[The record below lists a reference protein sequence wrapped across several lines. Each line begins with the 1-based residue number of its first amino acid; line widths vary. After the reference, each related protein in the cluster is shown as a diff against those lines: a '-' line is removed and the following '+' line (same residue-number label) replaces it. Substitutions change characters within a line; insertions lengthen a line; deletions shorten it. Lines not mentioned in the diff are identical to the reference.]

1 MKKFLPILALLV
13 ALGFVA
19 KLFIPPSNAPDNEMR
34 PIMRR
39 AETIGAVVPDPKTPP
54 YDIVGFSQLPV
65 VVNGRIKPFDT
76 VARTTLLVLQG
87 RQRVSTPELSV
98 PLTQNPTE
106 WLLDVM
112 FRSAKADGY
121 PTFRIESP
129 EVLSLMGLSDED
141 TKINYTSTAKR
152 IMAVVGF
159 LPTSRSRFSYQQL
172 EPKLAELDRQV
183 KLAEPVEAQL
193 RTPFQKAVVQLHANV
208 LLYQRLK
215 YSLVSPAG
223 ADFLRDLG
231 QFQDKLADG
240 VAAVR
245 AKEAK
250 EPHDEALAQ
259 QIISMGERSMQ
270 MSQAAYLI
278 AVPPLAGENHINEW
292 KNTGDALLDSF
303 QTGRVNPY
311 VMMYA
316 GLAHTW
322 SSGQSDQFNHIVQ
335 LYREQLDKSLPQ
347 TMRKCTWESRLN
359 SAEPFYASMELY
371 VGAFL
376 LAVFSWLKWPEVLG
390 KAAFRVLVVAWVIAT
405 AGILARMWLEGRPP
419 VTNLYSS
426 ALFIG
431 WGAVTL
437 CIVLELTYRNAIG
450 TVAAGLI
457 GFGTLLI
464 AHHLSLSG
472 DTMEMMR
479 AVLDSNFWLATHVVT
494 VTIGYSATFL
504 SGFLA
509 IIYVVMGVFTPWL
522 SKQPTPEGAR
532 AVAVAA
538 TSPALFAVANAV
550 AKRSETNGDML
561 TRMVYGIVCFATLF
575 SFVGTVLGG
584 IWADQS
590 WGRFWGWD
598 PKENGALI
606 IVIWNAIIL
615 HARWGGLVKQ
625 RGLMALAIFGNVVT
639 AWSWFGTNMLGIGL
653 HSYGF
658 TEAAFYALIAFVVSQ
673 IVLIALASTPLAKWR
688 SFALTG
694 RT

>member
-19 KLFIPPSNAPDNEMR
+19 KLFIPPSNTPDDEMR
-34 PIMRR
+34 PILRR
-39 AETIGAVVPDPKTPP
+39 AETVGAVVPDPKTPP

-98 PLTQNPTE
+98 PLVQNPTE

-112 FRSAKADGY
+112 FRPTKANGY

-129 EVLSLMGLSDED
+129 ELLSLMGFSDED

-172 EPKLAELDRQV
+172 EPKLDELDRQV

-259 QIISMGERSMQ
+259 QIISMGERGMQ

-292 KNTGDALLDSF
+292 KNTGDALLESF

-322 SSGQSDQFNHIVQ
+322 NSGQSDQFNHIVQ

-347 TMRKCTWESRLN
+347 TMRKCTWETRLN

-376 LAVFSWLKWPEVLG
+376 LAVFSWLKWPDVLG
-390 KAAFRVLVVAWVIAT
+390 KSALRLVGVAWLIAT

-431 WGAVTL
+431 WGAVAL
-437 CIVLELTYRNAIG
+437 CLVLELTYRNAIG
-450 TVAAGLI
+450 SVAAGLI

-464 AHHLSLSG
+464 AHHLSLGG

-479 AVLDSNFWLATHVVT
+479 AVLDSNFWLGTHVVT

-509 IIYVVMGVFTPWL
+509 IIYVLRGLFT
-522 SKQPTPEGAR
+522 
-532 AVAVAA
+532 
-538 TSPALFAVANAV
+538 
-550 AKRSETNGDML
+550 RSLDRTTADTL

-673 IVLIALASTPLAKWR
+673 IVLIALASMPLAKWR
-688 SFALTG
+688 SFALTDS
-694 RT
+694 RA

>member
-1 MKKFLPILALLV
+1 MKKLIPLLALLV

-19 KLFIPPSNAPDNEMR
+19 KLFIPPSNAPDTDNR
-34 PIMRR
+34 AALRR
-39 AETIGAVVPDPKTPP
+39 AETIGVAASNPNTVP

-65 VVNGRIKPFDT
+65 VVNGRTKPFDT

-87 RQRVSTPELSV
+87 RQRVSTPELSDPFV
-98 PLTQNPTE
+98 QNPTE

-129 EVLSLMGLSDED
+129 ELLSLMGLSDED
-141 TKINYTSTAKR
+141 TKINYSSTAKR

-183 KLAEPVEAQL
+183 KLAEPVEPQL
-193 RTPFQKAVVQLHANV
+193 RTPFQKAVVQLHANL

-215 YSLVSPAG
+215 YSLISPDG
-223 ADFLRDLG
+223 EDFLRDLG
-231 QFQDKLADG
+231 SFQDKLPEG

-250 EPHDEALAQ
+250 QPHDEALAQ
-259 QIISMGERSMQ
+259 QIISVGERGMQ

-278 AVPPLAGENHINEW
+278 AVPPLSGENHINEW
-292 KNTGDALLDSF
+292 KNAGDALLESF
-303 QTGRVNPY
+303 QTGRVNPF
-311 VMMYA
+311 VMTFA

-322 SSGQSDQFNHIVQ
+322 RSGQAEQFNHIVQ
-335 LYREQLDKSLPQ
+335 LYRGQLEKSLPQ
-347 TMRKCTWESRLN
+347 TMQKCVWETRLN
-359 SAEPFYASMELY
+359 AAEPFYASMELY

-376 LAVFSWLKWPEVLG
+376 LAVFSWLKWPELLG
-390 KAAFRVLVVAWVIAT
+390 RAAFRLLVVAWSIAT

-431 WGAVTL
+431 WGAVAL
-437 CIVLELTYRNAIG
+437 CIVLELIYRNAIG
-450 TVAAGLI
+450 TVAAGLV

-509 IIYVVMGVFTPWL
+509 IIYVIRGLFTRSL
-522 SKQPTPEGAR
+522 DR
-532 AVAVAA
+532 ATAD
-538 TSPALFAVANAV
+538 ALA
-550 AKRSETNGDML
+550 
-561 TRMVYGIVCFATLF
+561 RMVYGIVCFATLF

-606 IVIWNAIIL
+606 IVIWNAVIL

-658 TEAAFYALIAFVVSQ
+658 TDAAFYALIAFVATQV
-673 IVLIALASTPLAKWR
+673 ILIALANVPLEKWR
-688 SFALTG
+688 SFGST
-694 RT
+694 